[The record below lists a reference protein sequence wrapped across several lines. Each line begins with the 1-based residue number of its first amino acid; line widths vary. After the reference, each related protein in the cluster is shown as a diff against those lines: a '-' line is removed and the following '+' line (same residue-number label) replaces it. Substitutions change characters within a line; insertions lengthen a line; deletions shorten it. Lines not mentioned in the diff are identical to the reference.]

1 MLTICHSPGSCS
13 TGILIL
19 LHEIGA
25 PFSVEIVDLRKKEQ
39 QSEGYKA
46 RNPKGKVPLLVR
58 EDGSGL
64 TEFPAI
70 AYWLAKTYPEAG
82 LWPED
87 LETQARTLETLDFV
101 VSSLHMRGFTF
112 VKNPQRFVAGD
123 EARAALRAHGVEQ
136 AVKGFGVLSET
147 LGDKEYLLGKF
158 GLADAAACYALDW
171 AAPAGIELPANLAA
185 LLARLRA
192 RPSVAAA
199 YA

>member
-25 PFSVEIVDLRKKEQ
+25 PFRVEIVDLRKKEQ

-58 EDGSGL
+58 GDGSGL

-70 AYWLAKTYPEAG
+70 AYWLANTYSEAG

-87 LETQARTLETLDFV
+87 LETQARTLEAVDFV
-101 VSSLHMRGFTF
+101 VSSIHMRGFTF
-112 VKNPQRFVAGD
+112 VKNAQRFVPGD
-123 EARAALRAHGVEQ
+123 EAREALRAHGLEQ

-147 LGDKEYLLGKF
+147 LGDKEYLLGRF
-158 GLADAAACYALDW
+158 GLADAAACYVLDW